1 MSIALCIPQFFDT
14 PRFMELSPYMITQ
27 DRWDLIEAKEIVPD
41 NTQEKQN
48 DLNVEQKQKQE
59 SFVISFQESDVTSTP
74 TIQVIQTTDSVQ
86 TKMEKYTLQVK
97 KAFDPLFWSLFVA
110 HFGMNEFLRVGVN
123 NGNEE
128 MKLKNQIIDYLL
140 QKGAPTLA
148 AFTNYKFTK
157 AFMGEIIHSMQ
168 THPKT
173 ELCSLVAMS
182 LYFEADIYV
191 VNAERNIYLPFTTK
205 GAKHTYVLYV
215 NPLYHYKHKH
225 SSAYF
230 VDVGEKVMKIHE
242 IHDKM
247 IGLLHYEKPLKGVSA
262 YKTIDLEEMAE
273 KVGVDSED
281 EKGKSLKKQELYTKI
296 LLKCVW
302 EKEVPENVWSI
313 VVLFCVV
320 LCCVVLYCT

>member
-1 MSIALCIPQFFDT
+1 MSLALCIPQFFAI
-14 PRFMELSPYMITQ
+14 PSVMELSPYMITQ
-27 DRWDLIEAKEIVPD
+27 DRWNLIEAKEIVPAK
-41 NTQEKQN
+41 TKEQEKHH
-48 DLNVEQKQKQE
+48 DEREKEKQREKE
-59 SFVISFQESDVTSTP
+59 DSIVISFQESDTTTSTP
-74 TIQVIQTTDSVQ
+74 TVQVIDTTESVQ

-128 MKLKNQIIDYLL
+128 MKLKNQIIEYLL
-140 QKGAPTLA
+140 QKGAPALA
-148 AFTNYKFTK
+148 ALTNYKFTK
-157 AFMGEIIHSMQ
+157 TFMGEIIHSMQ

-173 ELCSLVAMS
+173 ELCSLAAMS

-205 GAKHTYVLYV
+205 GAKHTYVLYL
-215 NPLYHYKHKH
+215 NPLYHYKQNH

-230 VDVGEKVMKIHE
+230 VDVGEQVLKVHE

-247 IGLLHYEKPLKGVSA
+247 IGLLHYEKPLKGVST
-262 YKTIDLEEMAE
+262 YKTVDLEEMAE

-281 EKGKSLKKQELYTKI
+281 EKGKSLKKQDLYTKI

-302 EKEVPENVWSI
+302 EKEVPENA
-313 VVLFCVV
+313 
-320 LCCVVLYCT
+320 